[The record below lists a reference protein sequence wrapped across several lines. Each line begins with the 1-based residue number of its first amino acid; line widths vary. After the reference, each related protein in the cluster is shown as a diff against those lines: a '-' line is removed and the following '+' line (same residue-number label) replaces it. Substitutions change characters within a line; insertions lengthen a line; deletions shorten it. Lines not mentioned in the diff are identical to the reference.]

1 MHWSCLRNPSLRMT
15 RPFDLRKRFSSV
27 LNSLSLSLSLSLSH
41 FLFLSLCLWYEQQ
54 RMHKSGDIS
63 VTSKFCLQNFF
74 SLDERTWKK
83 IAQGIKKSIKTI
95 SFQTDSQLLL
105 FFLAMFQ
112 FFCTRVIALTLFG
125 RWKDI
130 SAQSVNMRSFS
141 LETWM
146 SSWAVWGETSLIV
159 AALAQDAGLA

>member
-27 LNSLSLSLSLSLSH
+27 LNSLSLSLSSSLSLCLTFS
-41 FLFLSLCLWYEQQ
+41 LCLCLWYEQQ

-83 IAQGIKKSIKTI
+83 SPKGSKKHKNKFISDWFPVVAVFSGHVSIFLHPGHCSNIVLKVKRYFSTI
-95 SFQTDSQLLL
+95 CKYEI
-105 FFLAMFQ
+105 FFL
-112 FFCTRVIALTLFG
+112 G
-125 RWKDI
+125 
-130 SAQSVNMRSFS
+130 N
-141 LETWM
+141 M
-146 SSWAVWGETSLIV
+146 SSWAVWGETSLVV